1 MPLPDVEVRSA
12 RRTFTK
18 RAGPDRGREY
28 VAVHDVSFS
37 VSAGEFLCLLGPS
50 GCGKS
55 TVLRMVAGFLPPS
68 AGEILVRGER
78 VKGPGMDRAVV
89 FQGDA
94 ALFNW
99 LTTEENVEFGLRMRG
114 LPLAQ
119 RRRIAADNI
128 RLVGLEGFEHHHPN
142 QLSGGMRQRVQIA
155 RVLAN
160 DPAILLMD
168 EPFGALDAQT
178 RGIMQQELS
187 RIWSSRR
194 KTVLFITHDIEEL
207 LLLADRIADHDGR
220 SRGYHQEGAGCAAD
234 AAARARGG
242 LSQAPAR
249 DQGGDRGR
257 GHEINEAG
265 ARCRQLW
272 RLIGLRAGGR
282 M

>member
-1 MPLPDVEVRSA
+1 VNPLPLPDVEVRSA
-12 RRTFTK
+12 GRTFTK
-18 RAGPDRGREY
+18 RAWPDRGSEY
-28 VAVHDVSFS
+28 VALENVSFS
-37 VSAGEFLCLLGPS
+37 ISPGEFLCLLGPS

-55 TVLRMVAGFLPPS
+55 TLLRMVAGFLPPS
-68 AGEILVRGER
+68 AGEVLVRGSR

-89 FQGDA
+89 FQGDV

-119 RRRIAADNI
+119 RRRTVADNI
-128 RLVGLEGFEHHHPN
+128 RLVGLEGFEHHHPS

-194 KTVLFITHDIEEL
+194 KTVLFITHDIDESL
-207 LLLADRIADHDGR
+207 LLGDRIAIMTAGP
-220 SRGYHQEGAGCAAD
+220 GATIKKVLPVPLARPREFGEDFLRLRLEIKAAIEEEVMKSMKQVSN
-234 AAARARGG
+234 GNG
-242 LSQAPAR
+242 S
-249 DQGGDRGR
+249 G
-257 GHEINEAG
+257 N
-265 ARCRQLW
+265 
-272 RLIGLRAGGR
+272 
-282 M
+282 